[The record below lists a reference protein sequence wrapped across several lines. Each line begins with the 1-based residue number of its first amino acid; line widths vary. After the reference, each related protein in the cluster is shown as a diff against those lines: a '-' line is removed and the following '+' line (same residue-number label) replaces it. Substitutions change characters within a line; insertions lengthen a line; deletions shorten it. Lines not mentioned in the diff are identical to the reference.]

1 LVTKPDAIEPPIL
14 VLSSRR
20 IHTGFPL
27 IPAILV
33 NTLIT
38 VLLSYTGRLGH
49 PHFREKQLIPTLAF
63 RPLLVD
69 EIELFCQA
77 APDQISDLLL
87 LTWDVT
93 YTMGLEFLIDERT
106 GEAGTIWII
115 SADHVDAYETLLTRV
130 LWP

>member
-1 LVTKPDAIEPPIL
+1 
-14 VLSSRR
+14 
-20 IHTGFPL
+20 
-27 IPAILV
+27 LV

-38 VLLSYTGRLGH
+38 VLLSYTGTLGH

-87 LTWDVT
+87 LTWEVT
-93 YTMGLEFLIDERT
+93 YTMGLEFLIDEST
-106 GEAGTIWII
+106 SEAGTIWII
-115 SADHVDAYETLLTRV
+115 SADHVDAYETLPTRV